1 MNTSV
6 DTDDGAS
13 FRNTASNCFSVAY
26 SYENPRFDF
35 MTLKQSF
42 MQNWRVDKPKD
53 LSLPIVLLNLD
64 AFIPVYKLLS

>member
-53 LSLPIVLLNLD
+53 FP
-64 AFIPVYKLLS
+64 